1 MVNRLDQLLEE
12 GKTEAVDD
20 FAYVRLDDAK
30 YLVAKSDGDVNVRYH
45 HDKGLSREDVE
56 DIDAIQIGEDGDP
69 IAFDVEPYLGID
81 SADIPPGTAAMLL
94 DAACR
99 YEAMLESGQVRR
111 SMDFRYIA
119 EDYFEQGTD
128 LVTYSP
134 PDGSDTEEIALQVE
148 GNGADRYTLE
158 IPLESATRRM
168 NDDGTSSPAY
178 ERLLVFEGQV
188 E

>member
-1 MVNRLDQLLEE
+1 MTNRLDGLLEE
-12 GKTEAVDD
+12 GKTETVED
-20 FAYVRLDDAK
+20 FAYVGLDDAK
-30 YLVAKSDGDVNVRYH
+30 YLVSESDGDVSVRYH

-56 DIDAIQIGEDGDP
+56 DIDQIQIGEDGDP
-69 IAFDVEPYLGID
+69 IAFDVEPDLGID
-81 SADIPPGTAAMLL
+81 TADIPPGTAAMLL

-111 SMDFRYIA
+111 NFDFRNMA

-128 LVTYSP
+128 LVTHSP
-134 PDGSDTEEIALQVE
+134 PDGNDTEEIALQVE
-148 GNGADRYTLE
+148 GNGADHYTLE

-178 ERLLVFEGQV
+178 ERLLVFEGQI